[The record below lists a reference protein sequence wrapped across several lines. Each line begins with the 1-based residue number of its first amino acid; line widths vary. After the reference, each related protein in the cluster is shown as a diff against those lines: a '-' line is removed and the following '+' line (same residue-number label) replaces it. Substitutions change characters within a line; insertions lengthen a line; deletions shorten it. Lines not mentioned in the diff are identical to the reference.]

1 MEPPTTLRLRS
12 VAGSAR
18 WYAHSVVLSTAA
30 LSLMVLL
37 RPLMEHSIY
46 FFFLAA
52 VSVSALYGGL
62 RPGLAATVLS
72 TTVCDFFLE
81 WRDRT
86 ASITRARTGTGSYRC

>member
-18 WYAHSVVLSTAA
+18 WYAHFVVLSTAA

-52 VSVSALYGGL
+52 VSVSAFTGG
-62 RPGLAATVLS
+62 
-72 TTVCDFFLE
+72 
-81 WRDRT
+81 
-86 ASITRARTGTGSYRC
+86 